1 MDTATHHPKGVT
13 TMTNTTTTT
22 KDIAIQSILDSIER
36 DMTRSR
42 TKIARFLEGVA
53 EATVGRAS
61 TAAENLIRAEYA
73 LAEARYVRDCIEDF
87 GKDGDGMAETLLRAM
102 HYIALR
108 QGDAAM
114 NMGNE
119 SRPAIEGRIAALRQA
134 ALAVSEAFEDSKKK

>member
-1 MDTATHHPKGVT
+1 
-13 TMTNTTTTT
+13 MTNTTTT

-42 TKIARFLEGVA
+42 TKIARFTVEVVS
-53 EATVGRAS
+53 ATPGRAS
-61 TAAENLIRAEYA
+61 TAAENLIRAEYT

-119 SRPAIEGRIAALRQA
+119 SKPAIEGRIAALRQA
-134 ALAVSEAFEDSKKK
+134 ALAVSQAFEDSKKK